1 MFFIASGYK
10 DFKCGGFL
18 INNRYVVTA
27 AHCIKTVLT
36 WENPILTG
44 VRLGEW
50 NHETDLDCQKIGVST
65 VCSDPPQN
73 FDIEKKIIHPGYEQK
88 IGSKDDI
95 ALLRLSRP
103 VQMSQYVKPICLPL
117 SKNLQQISDYYGTR
131 FIVAGWGRTENFTHS
146 AVKLKVDVDGVRLS
160 DCKLVFNVWDKQICA
175 GGKTGKD
182 SCGGDSGGPLM
193 TAHADTEGYNYWY
206 AAGIVSYGLKQCG
219 TTGAPGVYTRVDR
232 YIDWIKENIKV

>member
-88 IGSKDDI
+88 K
-95 ALLRLSRP
+95 
-103 VQMSQYVKPICLPL
+103 
-117 SKNLQQISDYYGTR
+117 R
-131 FIVAGWGRTENFTHS
+131 FKR
-146 AVKLKVDVDGVRLS
+146 
-160 DCKLVFNVWDKQICA
+160 
-175 GGKTGKD
+175 
-182 SCGGDSGGPLM
+182 
-193 TAHADTEGYNYWY
+193 
-206 AAGIVSYGLKQCG
+206 
-219 TTGAPGVYTRVDR
+219 
-232 YIDWIKENIKV
+232 